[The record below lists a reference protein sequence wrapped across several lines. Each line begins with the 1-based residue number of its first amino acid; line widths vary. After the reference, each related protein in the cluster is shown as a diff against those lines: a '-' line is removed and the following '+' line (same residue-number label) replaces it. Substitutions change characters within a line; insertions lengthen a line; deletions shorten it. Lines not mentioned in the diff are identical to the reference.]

1 MRLKF
6 SSNHGSTTRCS
17 LRWPTGSVGSDAGGC
32 SIETSALKEEYP
44 EEIVVYLIEAES
56 LEFGQPLPPRVEA
69 AMDRLVDRLVRKVDL
84 EPAR

>member
-1 MRLKF
+1 
-6 SSNHGSTTRCS
+6 
-17 LRWPTGSVGSDAGGC
+17 
-32 SIETSALKEEYP
+32 
-44 EEIVVYLIEAES
+44 VVYLIEAES